1 MIGALIGMVDDFC
14 DLVTKLWWV
23 KLVAMYLR
31 AKVLVKIQMRHR
43 RQQIRAWRAQA
54 LVHGGQ
60 PLVVSKRG
68 KVRPE

>member
-1 MIGALIGMVDDFC
+1 MGALLGMVDDFC
-14 DLVTKLWWV
+14 DLITKWWWV

-43 RQQIRAWRAQA
+43 RQQIAAWRTQA
-54 LVHGGQ
+54 LMHGGR
-60 PLVVSKRG
+60 PLTVAKRG